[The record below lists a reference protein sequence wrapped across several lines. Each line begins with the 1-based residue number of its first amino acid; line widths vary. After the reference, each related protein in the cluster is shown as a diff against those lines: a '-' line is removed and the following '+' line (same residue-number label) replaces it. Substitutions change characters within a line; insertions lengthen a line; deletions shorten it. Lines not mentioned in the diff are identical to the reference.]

1 MKKRKK
7 IMQIHSLEEIP
18 LFDSEDE
25 ERGFWESH
33 GLDDKLWDKLYD
45 PTVDKKERILE
56 RKLRTTDRRKK
67 TR

>member
-7 IMQIHSLEEIP
+7 ITQIHSLEEIP
-18 LFDSEDE
+18 LFGSENE
-25 ERGFWESH
+25 EREFWGSH

-67 TR
+67 TN